1 MFISTMVSIFGQR
14 KLKPAWEFTVSAL
27 IWRVF
32 FAPQGKIIG
41 ESRSQDTKTA
51 TFFCIDAKNGRPL
64 WRDLRFDEPWWIGIE
79 TVHQNWLILHGFS
92 RPDMPEHKGIRV
104 VDINSGNIRWRN
116 DDLTFWF
123 IKNDKLYAYKYLFD
137 KRIGYGFD
145 IQTGTIVDEYI
156 DDLDILHA
164 MRKEYPARVDDP
176 NTTVAFPYVYDE
188 AQANQSLRLCMDTL
202 THGKTLESWI
212 EYFVRQEILIVS
224 YYRKEQ
230 NEMQNI
236 IVIYNMNR
244 RSTIYE
250 SVLNNNLPA
259 PSPDTFFIK
268 DEYLY
273 FIKNKNTLTAL
284 QPWTS

>member
-1 MFISTMVSIFGQR
+1 
-14 KLKPAWEFTVSAL
+14 
-27 IWRVF
+27 
-32 FAPQGKIIG
+32 
-41 ESRSQDTKTA
+41 
-51 TFFCIDAKNGRPL
+51 
-64 WRDLRFDEPWWIGIE
+64 
-79 TVHQNWLILHGFS
+79 
-92 RPDMPEHKGIRV
+92 
-104 VDINSGNIRWRN
+104 
-116 DDLTFWF
+116 
-123 IKNDKLYAYKYLFD
+123 
-137 KRIGYGFD
+137 
-145 IQTGTIVDEYI
+145 
-156 DDLDILHA
+156 
-164 MRKEYPARVDDP
+164 
-176 NTTVAFPYVYDE
+176 
-188 AQANQSLRLCMDTL
+188 
-202 THGKTLESWI
+202 
-212 EYFVRQEILIVS
+212 VRQEILIVS